1 MGVAGGRWG
10 LAGPSTQGD
19 AVLSAV
25 NGDSTSMLF
34 LVIGAA
40 LLGGAL
46 SPLAEILI
54 AKLLPRLGGV
64 PRLNMR
70 IATAALTAVAS
81 VTFALH
87 FGITASLPAFIFLA
101 IIGAQLARIDV
112 ALHLLPNPLV
122 LTLLAGGLLLLLL
135 PALLD
140 KQSDQWVRAAV
151 GAVILFAAYLIMG
164 LISPGGIG
172 MGDVK
177 LAAPVGLYLG
187 YLGWTQLL
195 YGGLLGFILNGMFTI
210 FVVGRNGRD
219 KATEVP
225 HGPSMLVALT
235 AVTLLIN

>member
-1 MGVAGGRWG
+1 
-10 LAGPSTQGD
+10 
-19 AVLSAV
+19 
-25 NGDSTSMLF
+25 
-34 LVIGAA
+34 
-40 LLGGAL
+40 
-46 SPLAEILI
+46 
-54 AKLLPRLGGV
+54 
-64 PRLNMR
+64 MR

-81 VTFALH
+81 VAFALH
-87 FGITASLPAFIFLA
+87 FGIKASLPAFIFLA
-101 IIGAQLARIDV
+101 IIGVQLARIDV

-140 KQSDQWVRAAV
+140 KQSDQWLRAAL

-195 YGGLLGFILNGMFTI
+195 YGGLLGFVLNG
-210 FVVGRNGRD
+210 VVTLLVLRRKGR
-219 KATEVP
+219 KQATEVP
-225 HGPSMLVALT
+225 HGPSMLGALAALALFT
-235 AVTLLIN
+235 S